1 MHSREV
7 AAMHEAGLE
16 PWLAGLRKGLSGVSG
31 KRRESVVAE
40 IAGDLELRM
49 RSSGVDADSFVAG
62 LEDPRALGRALRAVH
77 GLSWWRY
84 VIAYLLALPLGL
96 LSVPLD
102 SVLQW
107 WPSTLMLALLLALT
121 LRSGARGGRIHG
133 LLVGLTGALPRI
145 IVLLLITGLLG
156 ELDQGYGI
164 AEVPGGT
171 IAFVVLTSL
180 MIPLFGFFATGR
192 LRQ

>member
-1 MHSREV
+1 
-7 AAMHEAGLE
+7 MHEAGLE

-62 LEDPRALGRALRAVH
+62 LEDPRVLGRALRAVH